1 MLCCVCV
8 LIHELVKL
16 FSCYCLH
23 IDYVVV
29 ACIYIYMLIRF
40 MCIIVI
46 YIYIYGIVCGIYIC
60 IYCYVYKPTRLHNP
74 RESHDHAAKAEHISS
89 RNRRSRRTQVAVRD
103 AVDQRFHAGLLKV
116 PISLYGWLATM

>member
-46 YIYIYGIVCGIYIC
+46 YMVLYVGYIC
-60 IYCYVYKPTRLHNP
+60 IYCYVYKPTRLQNP
-74 RESHDHAAKAEHISS
+74 RESHAHAAEA
-89 RNRRSRRTQVAVRD
+89 D
-103 AVDQRFHAGLLKV
+103 ARKLRCER
-116 PISLYGWLATM
+116 ATLT